1 ILGYSAHE
9 ISKIIYSPLVVDWSG
24 AKLSKS
30 LYVREGAY
38 KDLPP
43 YLVNFREFRKRLGV
57 KGLERLLQ
65 ETSLW
70 LEEPYRLFRNYSV
83 YYFMEMFGYDV

>member
-1 ILGYSAHE
+1 M
-9 ISKIIYSPLVVDWSG
+9 
-24 AKLSKS
+24 SKS

-38 KDLPP
+38 KDLPS
-43 YLVNFREFRKRLGV
+43 YLVNFREFKKTLGK
-57 KGLERLLQ
+57 KGLEKLLR

-83 YYFMEMFGYDV
+83 YYFMEMFGYDG